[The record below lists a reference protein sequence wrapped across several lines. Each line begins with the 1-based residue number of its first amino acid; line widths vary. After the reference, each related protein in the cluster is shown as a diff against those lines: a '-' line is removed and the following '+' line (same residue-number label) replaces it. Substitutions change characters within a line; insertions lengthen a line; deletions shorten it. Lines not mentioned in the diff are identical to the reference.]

1 MLLVGLLALALAVVA
16 AALLIRSRQQSAA
29 GAGTTLGLTPAAPFK
44 LTDQNGQMVSLAQF
58 QGEPVV
64 LTFLYTSCPDACP
77 LIADKLHQ
85 TYKLLGGRASHVG
98 ILAITTDPA
107 HDDRAAAVRFSQ
119 EHGMTGRWHFLL
131 GSPAQLAPLW
141 KDYYVG
147 VQPIASDAPSG
158 SGSVMHS
165 NAIYVIDQSGREV
178 TLYGVDFQP
187 TTLAHELEGLLSS

>member
-1 MLLVGLLALALAVVA
+1 MGLLALAVALAA
-16 AALLIRSRQQSAA
+16 AALLIRARQQPAA
-29 GAGTTLGLTPAAPFK
+29 GAGTTLGLSPATPFM
-44 LTDQNGQMVSLAQF
+44 LTDQNGQRVSLSQF
-58 QGEPVV
+58 RGEPVV
-64 LTFLYTSCPDACP
+64 LTFLYTSCPDVCP

-85 TYKLLGGRASHVG
+85 TYNLLGGRASHVG

-141 KDYYVG
+141 KDYYIG
-147 VQPIASDAPSG
+147 VSPIASDAPSG

-165 NAIYVIDQSGREV
+165 DAVYVIDRSGRER
-178 TLYGVDFQP
+178 TLYGADFEP
-187 TTLAHELEGLLSS
+187 KLLAHELEGLLAA